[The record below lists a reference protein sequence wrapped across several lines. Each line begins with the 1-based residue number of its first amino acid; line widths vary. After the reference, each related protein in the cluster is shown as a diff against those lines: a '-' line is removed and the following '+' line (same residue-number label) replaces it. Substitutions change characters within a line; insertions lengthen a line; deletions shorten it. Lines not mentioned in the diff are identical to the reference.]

1 MVLAGKGYRPHQGFD
16 HDQEEAATDKKMDDY
31 FFESKEHVSSA
42 TPFADA
48 EKAAAAA
55 RDAAAGLKIELNE
68 VRAARDAFAAEARE
82 ALAQREA
89 AERRSIDAFAARKE
103 VDAMAAEAEEA
114 LRRARQAER
123 DAAVEVASLREE
135 SEALARRIEHQ
146 RLDEDAAKRKR
157 EVETVVERLGLA
169 DREVLQHTSR
179 NASTMRGLEQALAE
193 LARRVREGDAANSKS
208 GPSPTKS
215 GLLASGESPASGDE
229 NAGPTSDAPPTRAD
243 PADGAGDDVFFVLSQ
258 STAQRRAPWFPE
270 VNALATPTPRRD
282 TATVAP
288 PALGS
293 SRDAAAVSN
302 APGASGA
309 PRQRSI
315 VADAALEAD
324 AAAAAARSIRAS
336 RGKTADA
343 GAARSGRVRE
353 GESDCRDAA
362 ESAASAA
369 LVELDESAPSLARAS
384 RADRGSARASLEKL
398 RASQSGDRP
407 DWEVRLELI
416 EAENE
421 RTRLR
426 LERARLGRGADDAA
440 PLEAPKPREAS
451 PPQPWR

>member
-1 MVLAGKGYRPHQGFD
+1 
-16 HDQEEAATDKKMDDY
+16 
-31 FFESKEHVSSA
+31 
-42 TPFADA
+42 
-48 EKAAAAA
+48 
-55 RDAAAGLKIELNE
+55 
-68 VRAARDAFAAEARE
+68 
-82 ALAQREA
+82 
-89 AERRSIDAFAARKE
+89 
-103 VDAMAAEAEEA
+103 MAAEAEEA
-114 LRRARQAER
+114 LRRARRAER
-123 DAAVEVASLREE
+123 DAAAEVASLREE

-324 AAAAAARSIRAS
+324 AAAAAARS
-336 RGKTADA
+336 
-343 GAARSGRVRE
+343 GRVRE